1 MNKQI
6 DNHFLNAPPW
16 NSLGIPQANSLK
28 IQMPDRESLHTW
40 KGFTKTSGKCL
51 SFYRWLGFRR
61 QVGWRLWGH
70 GWRCVLKGRKGF
82 YVFFW
87 RKFEFFSTCIL
98 CFILDE
104 DLMSFN
110 NRLWCCFLSRRRI
123 WCYPESLST
132 PHWLALAGQFPKK
145 TFSQLLITL
154 IIPTHRR
161 SRSGAQSFQ
170 IALMEMEMVDDDGL
184 YRNVLGCTGLYWVV
198 LGWTGLYWSV
208 VGWAG
213 GQMAQVVRMISFDD
227 MHSENI
233 WFSWSKSPNYW
244 EKTKYDFHFYFVNRN
259 ETHF

>member
-1 MNKQI
+1 MSFFDEN
-6 DNHFLNAPPW
+6 
-16 NSLGIPQANSLK
+16 
-28 IQMPDRESLHTW
+28 
-40 KGFTKTSGKCL
+40 L
-51 SFYRWLGFRR
+51 SFFQRASYVLSWTRIWCLLIIGFD
-61 QVGWRLWGH
+61 V
-70 GWRCVLKGRKGF
+70 V
-82 YVFFW
+82 
-87 RKFEFFSTCIL
+87 
-98 CFILDE
+98 
-104 DLMSFN
+104 
-110 NRLWCCFLSRRRI
+110 FLSRMRI

-145 TFSQLLITL
+145 TFSQILITL